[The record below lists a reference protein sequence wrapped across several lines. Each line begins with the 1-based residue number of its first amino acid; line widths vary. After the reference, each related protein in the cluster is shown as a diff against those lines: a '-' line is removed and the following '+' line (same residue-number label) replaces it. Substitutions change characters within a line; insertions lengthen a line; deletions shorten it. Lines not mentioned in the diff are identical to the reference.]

1 MLEYALEFFKES
13 LTITGI
19 YLLGSIIALFA
30 ISNILYYTNATDS
43 INTLVNNSSTY
54 SPYLDDYESETEDSE
69 VMDIVED
76 EQPIYKI
83 EEFLENTNNLV
94 ENYKNLENP
103 TYSDILK
110 NTFAK
115 TTLKERL
122 EGIIQANKPVL
133 VDDIFYPTPCASTL
147 ELKIWKQLLN
157 DIMTVEGEYIN

>member
-1 MLEYALEFFKES
+1 MLEYALEYFKES

-19 YLLGSIIALFA
+19 YLLGSIIALVV
-30 ISNILYYTNATDS
+30 ISNILYYTNT
-43 INTLVNNSSTY
+43 TLVNNSSTY
-54 SPYLDDYESETEDSE
+54 NPYLDEEETESEDSE

-83 EEFLENTNNLV
+83 EQFLENTNNLV

-115 TTLKERL
+115 TTLKQRL
-122 EGIIQANKPVL
+122 EGIIEANKPVL

-157 DIMTVEGEYIN
+157 DIMTVESEYIN

>member
-13 LTITGI
+13 LTLTAI
-19 YLLGSIIALFA
+19 YIAGCIIALVA
-30 ISNILYYTNATDS
+30 ISNILYYVNKTDDNHNTYLAEEETDS
-43 INTLVNNSSTY
+43 
-54 SPYLDDYESETEDSE
+54 EDSE

-83 EEFLENTNNLV
+83 EEFLQNTNNLV

-122 EGIIQANKPVL
+122 EGIIEANKPVL